1 MIPTREELLMSAKG
15 NVLAQYLG
23 SGDPALKNYYSAWV
37 NNMADD
43 ATVEGSMLDGAVQ
56 GGEAV
61 RSVVLTIRSLYD
73 RQEHKFAG
81 PYGDNGFLED
91 YVAKVN
97 GEPIGCV
104 VLITRNAAGQT
115 QHVVASYR
123 PLSSLLLFSRL
134 LRKKFAGTPI
144 AELGQQGVQFATF
157 PETVVPYYPYFSF
170 LQPAYQ
176 IVGGREHMKL
186 LDQAVTVPSAAT
198 HAIGDACRQAQVVVS
213 IGVNERD
220 GDTMYNTQLLFDAD
234 GRLIQRRRKISP
246 TYHERMVWGQGDGS
260 GLRAVDSAAGR
271 IGQLACWEHYNPL
284 ARYAMMA
291 DGEQIHSAMY
301 PGSIFGDLFSEQTQ
315 VNIRQ
320 HALESACFV
329 VCATAWLDPDQQAR
343 IVKDTGGA
351 IGAISS
357 GCFTAIVAPDSTL
370 LCEPIRS
377 VQSI

>member
-1 MIPTREELLMSAKG
+1 
-15 NVLAQYLG
+15 
-23 SGDPALKNYYSAWV
+23 
-37 NNMADD
+37 MAMRVVK
-43 ATVEGSMLDGAVQ
+43 AAAVQ
-56 GGEAV
+56 LSPVLYSREGTVDKIV
-61 RSVVLTIRSLYD
+61 RRID
-73 RQEHKFAG
+73 
-81 PYGDNGFLED
+81 
-91 YVAKVN
+91 
-97 GEPIGCV
+97 
-104 VLITRNAAGQT
+104 
-115 QHVVASYR
+115 
-123 PLSSLLLFSRL
+123 
-134 LRKKFAGTPI
+134 
-144 AELGQQGVQFATF
+144 ELGQQGVQFATF

-220 GDTMYNTQLLFDAD
+220 GDTMYNTQLLFNAD

-329 VCATAWLDPDQQAR
+329 VCATAWLDPDQQAQ
-343 IVKDTGGA
+343 IIKDTGGA

-377 VQSI
+377 GEGVVIAELDFTLIEMRMQNHALSTRRRVCSPRSSNPGRWRENNAHDGCRGSQNQRSVPEAI